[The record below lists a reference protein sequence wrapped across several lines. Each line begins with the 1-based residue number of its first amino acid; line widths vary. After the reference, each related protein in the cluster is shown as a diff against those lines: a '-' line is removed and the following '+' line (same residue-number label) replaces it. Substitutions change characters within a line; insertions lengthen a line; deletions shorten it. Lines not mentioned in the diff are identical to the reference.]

1 MTGAAVTRFLTL
13 LGLTIALS
21 GALEGAAAAITVR
34 LSYHYYT
41 ISAQTIDGLQS
52 ALNRYGPYIAETGRH
67 HAAAAIISFQH
78 TVKLAPAGAYC
89 RVMQA
94 DISIKAQLYLPQ
106 WQQRQDS
113 KDSAVTLF
121 WDMLLRDIK
130 RHEEN
135 HIIIARHYGNAM
147 EQELR
152 NLPYRRHCRQLQQ
165 ETETVL
171 QRLEQKNDS
180 AQMRFD
186 YIEGRSFKQR
196 LNSLVHKAGQKHKMP
211 AGTKLRSHP

>member
-13 LGLTIALS
+13 LGLIIALLGTPS
-21 GALEGAAAAITVR
+21 GPAAAMTVR

-41 ISAQTIDGLQS
+41 ISARTIDGLQS

-67 HAAAAIISFQH
+67 HAAAAIISFQPII
-78 TVKLAPAGAYC
+78 KLAPISAYC
-89 RVMQA
+89 RVIQA

-106 WQQRQDS
+106 WQQRPDN

-130 RHEEN
+130 RHEEK
-135 HIIIARHYGNAM
+135 HITIARHYGNAM
-147 EQELR
+147 ERELR

-171 QRLEQKNDS
+171 QRLEQKNNS
-180 AQMRFD
+180 AQARFD
-186 YIEGRSFKQR
+186 YIEGKNFKQR
-196 LNSLVHKAGQKHKMP
+196 LNRLVHKAGQKHKMP
-211 AGTKLRSHP
+211 ADTKLRSHP